1 LTTIVGTLGALILG
15 GAVGTFT
22 LMGVVN
28 NQTSPKGDSP
38 ASVSSPQDEI
48 SYGSTE

>member
-1 LTTIVGTLGALILG
+1 LTTIVGALGALILG

-38 ASVSSPQDEI
+38 ANVSEVTEI
-48 SYGSTE
+48 TYGTAE

>member
-1 LTTIVGTLGALILG
+1 MTTIVGALGALILG

-28 NQTSPKGDSP
+28 NQTSPQGDSP
-38 ASVSSPQDEI
+38 ANVSEEAEV
-48 SYGSTE
+48 SYGTVE